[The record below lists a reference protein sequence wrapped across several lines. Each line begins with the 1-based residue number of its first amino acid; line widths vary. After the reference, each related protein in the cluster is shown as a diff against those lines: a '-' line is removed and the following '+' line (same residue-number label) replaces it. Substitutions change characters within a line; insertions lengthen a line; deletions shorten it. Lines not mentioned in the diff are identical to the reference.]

1 MEWSEMMGRILVP
14 HQYDCE
20 EVFAPYYTGKKTR
33 LKGTWMMGYKIPEP
47 DTLAGDTPED
57 TEALQQ
63 HACYLLSKVPAV
75 KPGYKLRPDLLMEF
89 GVYWS
94 RHAGNG
100 LYPVG
105 ADPKFMYAKGPKGA
119 GKSSLIKQV
128 LGLLGVPAET
138 FDGHPESKE
147 YHLKGKTALN
157 GGSTFEE
164 YGPLALAMRY
174 GIPLIFEEADR
185 TRGLLV
191 SLNGVAD
198 GNPIRIGTE
207 TIFPEPGFCV
217 FLTGNTNMSTPEP
230 QYTTARSQDAAVM
243 DRLFTVE
250 VGYADE
256 ETERQMVADAI
267 ADMDDDVLAAWFEEE
282 SLKVST
288 PSGLKEGEAV
298 TRNEFI
304 DALVSLYRSIR
315 QQSIDGGSTDDAALE
330 ATVSHRQGISLL
342 ESLKASL
349 ELPSITGESALHKA
363 FAWHFTNGATEST
376 RIAIHE
382 MVTATF
388 GVQKRQG

>member
-14 HQYDCE
+14 HQYDCA
-20 EVFAPYYTGKKTR
+20 EVFGPYYTGDQSR
-33 LKGTWMMGYKIPEP
+33 LQGKVIMGYKIPEF
-47 DTLAGDTPED
+47 DTLVGESDEETAQ
-57 TEALQQ
+57 LQQ
-63 HACYLLSKVPAV
+63 HAAYLLSKIPLV

-89 GVYWS
+89 GVYWTQ
-94 RHAGNG
+94 HAGNG
-100 LYPVG
+100 LYVSG
-105 ADPKFMYAKGPKGA
+105 ADPKFMYLKGPKGA
-119 GKSSLIKQV
+119 GKSSLVKQIF
-128 LGLLGVPAET
+128 GLIGIPTET
-138 FDGHPESKE
+138 FDGHAESKE
-147 YHLKGKTALN
+147 YHLKGKTALS

-207 TIFPEPGFCV
+207 TVFPEPGFCV
-217 FLTGNTNMSTPEP
+217 FLTGNTNMSSPEP
-230 QYTTARSQDAAVM
+230 QYNAARPQDAAVI
-243 DRLFTVE
+243 DRLFTIE
-250 VGYADE
+250 VSYCDI
-256 ETERQMVADAI
+256 ETERQMISDGI
-267 ADMDDDVLAAWFEEE
+267 AELSDDVLAAWFEEE
-282 SLKVST
+282 GLKVST
-288 PSGLKEGEAV
+288 ASGLKEGEAV
-298 TRNEFI
+298 TRSEFV
-304 DALVSLYRSIR
+304 DALVNLYRNIR

-342 ESLKASL
+342 QSLKASL

-376 RIAIHE
+376 RLAIHE

-388 GVQKRQG
+388 GIPRIRE